1 MRVLWR
7 WQLPILTVADRGG
20 ARLFR
25 RLPNRKGATVERAM
39 NPLVPGDSVL
49 CSDGG
54 NGYKNLVAAHGLEHF
69 VIGRAI
75 LMTWMPL
82 PTASTKTA

>member
-1 MRVLWR
+1 
-7 WQLPILTVADRGG
+7 
-20 ARLFR
+20 
-25 RLPNRKGATVERAM
+25 M